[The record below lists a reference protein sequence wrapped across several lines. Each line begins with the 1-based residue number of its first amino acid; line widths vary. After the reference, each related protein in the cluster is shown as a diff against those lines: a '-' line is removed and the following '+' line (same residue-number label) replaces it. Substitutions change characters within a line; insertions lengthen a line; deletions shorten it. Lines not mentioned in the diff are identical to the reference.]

1 MRKRIASALCAV
13 LLALGCAVPA
23 FAAEKTTY
31 TIEEMNITLELPDDL
46 YVFEQSDFNILD
58 PNPDLEKAGFTDPQ
72 EQLEMMQEYEI
83 YLTAVSQDQMLSINV
98 AKKDSSTTQS
108 VYDLSQLTDEQFEEF
123 LDTTVSYTHLTL
135 PTNSRV

>member
-46 YVFEQSDFNILD
+46 YLSS
-58 PNPDLEKAGFTDPQ
+58 
-72 EQLEMMQEYEI
+72 
-83 YLTAVSQDQMLSINV
+83 LTSIFSIRTRIW
-98 AKKDSSTTQS
+98 KKQALRIRRSSST
-108 VYDLSQLTDEQFEEF
+108 
-123 LDTTVSYTHLTL
+123 
-135 PTNSRV
+135 

>member
-46 YVFEQSDFNILD
+46 YVLSS
-58 PNPDLEKAGFTDPQ
+58 
-72 EQLEMMQEYEI
+72 
-83 YLTAVSQDQMLSINV
+83 LTSIFSIRTRIW
-98 AKKDSSTTQS
+98 KKRALRIRRSSW
-108 VYDLSQLTDEQFEEF
+108 
-123 LDTTVSYTHLTL
+123 
-135 PTNSRV
+135 R